1 MVKED
6 RIKLASAA
14 FNNEYNC
21 AQAVIMAFPE
31 ILVRGSGAVI
41 KQAVGF
47 GGGMGRLQE
56 VCGAVTGGIMVIGL
70 HLGSGIPEKENKEFV
85 YRKVQEL
92 GDRFRA
98 KWGTIKCSDLLGV
111 NLRTEE
117 GQDLHSSLFQKNRIC
132 HKCVA
137 NAVEIVDDILLH
149 HEGQKLK

>member
-1 MVKED
+1 MVKEE
-6 RIKLASAA
+6 RIELAAAA

-21 AQAVIMAFPE
+21 AQAVIMAFSE
-31 ILVRGSGAVI
+31 LLEVDRGTII

-70 HLGSGIPEKENKEFV
+70 HVGSGIPKKENKEFV
-85 YRKVQEL
+85 YKKVQEL

-98 KWGTIKCSDLLGV
+98 RWGTIKCNELLGV

-117 GQDLHSSLFQKNRIC
+117 GQELHSSLFQKNSIC

-149 HEGQKLK
+149 HKGHKL